1 MMSFGKK
8 ILFFLFIV
16 LWIPVFTAG
25 AQEAQTAAA
34 DAGEEDSDSIMT
46 VEEAYL
52 SSAEGVIIKELAQS
66 GGRDGK
72 QVALHPIQEIV
83 YVALFLDGDNALY
96 GRLQQVAVMTHI
108 LSITCFL
115 VELLAKRFIWF
126 RLILA
131 GITHLVKQFFGRQMV
146 ADNGSGMRKINH
158 IERMQQIGTVD
169 VHTIVLVL

>member
-72 QVALHPIQEIV
+72 QVESAAV
-83 YVALFLDGDNALY
+83 DAGRADDMVAAAGNIENS
-96 GRLQQVAVMTHI
+96 QQV
-108 LSITCFL
+108 C
-115 VELLAKRFIWF
+115 
-126 RLILA
+126 RLP
-131 GITHLVKQFFGRQMV
+131 R
-146 ADNGSGMRKINH
+146 
-158 IERMQQIGTVD
+158 
-169 VHTIVLVL
+169 